1 MSRLH
6 IVAATVLSCVFP
18 CVASQASPMNWRVDP
33 KNSVI
38 GFVGTQTGQ
47 QFSGQFTSYTAS
59 IDFDP
64 AAPTAGHALVV
75 IKTCSAHTGDTQRDE
90 AMPGADWFNCAA
102 MPDAT
107 FKADSFRS
115 LGANKFEADGTLSIR
130 GISKPLTLPF
140 TFIPTGNKAVV
151 TGSVDIL
158 RTDFG
163 VGQNAWSSGQWVA
176 LKVTVTI
183 KLSATKE

>member
-1 MSRLH
+1 MSRLC
-6 IVAATVLSCVFP
+6 IVGVAFLSCMFP
-18 CVASQASPMNWRVDP
+18 YVASQASSVNWRVDP
-33 KNSVI
+33 TKSVI

-47 QFSGQFTSYTAS
+47 SFSGQFTSYTAS

-64 AAPTAGHALVV
+64 ADPTAGHALVV

-90 AMPGADWFNCAA
+90 AMPGADWFNCAV

-107 FKADSFRS
+107 FEAHSFRS
-115 LGANKFEADGTLSIR
+115 LGANKFDADGTLSIR

-140 TFIPTGNKAVV
+140 TFISTGNVAVV
-151 TGSVDIL
+151 SGSVDIL

-163 VGQNAWSSGQWVA
+163 VGQNAWSSGQWVGQ
-176 LKVTVTI
+176 KVTVTI
-183 KLSATKE
+183 KLTATKT

>member
-115 LGANKFEADGTLSIR
+115 LGPNKFEADGTLSIR

-140 TFIPTGNKAVV
+140 AFIPTG
-151 TGSVDIL
+151 TVDIL

-163 VGQNAWSSGQWVA
+163 VGQNAWSSSQWVA